1 MSCCVATA
9 PPASRTPIRR
19 RNGALV
25 GIQRLH
31 DLANDWGDIEDQET
45 QQKWLYAFST
55 HSGKAILLK
64 SPWKF
69 AGWIQ
74 FFNAVKPRPEKNEIW
89 VTNGRVNESW
99 QSGFDDL
106 RKPYL
111 SQR

>member
-1 MSCCVATA
+1 M
-9 PPASRTPIRR
+9 
-19 RNGALV
+19 
-25 GIQRLH
+25 
-31 DLANDWGDIEDQET
+31 
-45 QQKWLYAFST
+45 
-55 HSGKAILLK
+55 LK